1 MSVLRFLVRMD
12 LKNCSFAVPRLPN
25 FRGADS
31 KYSIATLKG
40 KTFFEFPKHFL
51 RQLYILMLRFYMLRS
66 TFQMPAYI
74 LLNIHII
81 SLNNK

>member
-1 MSVLRFLVRMD
+1 MRLD

-31 KYSIATLKG
+31 KYSIAPLKG

-51 RQLYILMLRFYMLRS
+51 RQLYILTLRS
-66 TFQMPAYI
+66 TFQMPVYI

-81 SLNNK
+81 SLKNK